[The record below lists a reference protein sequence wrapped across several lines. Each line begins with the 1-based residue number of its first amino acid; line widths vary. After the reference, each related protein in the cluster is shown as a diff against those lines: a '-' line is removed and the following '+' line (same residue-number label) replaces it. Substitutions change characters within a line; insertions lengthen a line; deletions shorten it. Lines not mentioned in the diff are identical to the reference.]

1 MMPMNIVASQVSL
14 LSSCSLKPSMTY
26 HVGLVSIRN
35 TKSKVTPLARLYL
48 VKNVAS
54 PTPT

>member
-1 MMPMNIVASQVSL
+1 MMLMNIVASQVSL